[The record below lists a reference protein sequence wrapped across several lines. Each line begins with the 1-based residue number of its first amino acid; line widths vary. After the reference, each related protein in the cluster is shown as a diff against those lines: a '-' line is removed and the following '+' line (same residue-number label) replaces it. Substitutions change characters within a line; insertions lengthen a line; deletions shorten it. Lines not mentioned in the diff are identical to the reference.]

1 MMTPTRIVRSIGI
14 AGLVGWLGMVGWV
27 AKTTR
32 AQNGGQNP
40 PTMPPAATKHENLPK
55 AGSEVTKP
63 ASKDSL
69 EPLPVAPGPGPS
81 SETETPPA
89 PLDPAAPSAAK
100 PIEPLSPPPPIE
112 RDVAAPI
119 GQPSASEAA
128 VPRTLADHQPA
139 SAGDDPEQSAQSFVE
154 RNQKEAEDHLK
165 ALTAEAEQLRARLAK
180 LESGIKKWQGLVNA
194 LRTAQGQPITSATVA
209 PGAEDAG
216 DLEPIKPGQPGNIRA
231 DKRVKWATASGAPPA
246 GEVDTA
252 VAPVAPQQTPTA
264 QPLQAVVPAAQPR

>member
-27 AKTTR
+27 AKTTQ

-40 PTMPPAATKHENLPK
+40 PPMPPAATKHGNLPK

-63 ASKDSL
+63 ASKDIL
-69 EPLPVAPGPGPS
+69 EPLPVAPDPGPS
-81 SETETPPA
+81 SETPPA

-100 PIEPLSPPPPIE
+100 PIEPLSPPPIE
-112 RDVAAPI
+112 RDVAPPI

-128 VPRTLADHQPA
+128 VPRTLAAHQPA

-154 RNQKEAEDHLK
+154 RNQKEAEDHLRS
-165 ALTAEAEQLRARLAK
+165 LTAEAEQLRGRLAK

-194 LRTAQGQPITSATVA
+194 LRTAQGQPITSAAVA

-216 DLEPIKPGQPGNIRA
+216 DLEPIKPRQPGSARS

-246 GEVDTA
+246 SEVDTA
-252 VAPVAPQQTPTA
+252 AAPVAAQQIPTA
-264 QPLQAVVPAAQPR
+264 RPLQAVVPGAQPR